1 MLIMKLR
8 EYWNARESDMRGNA
22 EDEGVRRKER
32 GWPGKI
38 RTEKG
43 YERKSYDDG
52 NCDARGLQRGK
63 YKKSREEYKG
73 PQRRLEP
80 PQRRQQELPRGIH
93 VSYLRKQGPEMLDG
107 CTRLHWAGTTMSTW
121 RGGDDNL
128 EPQVQGC

>member
-8 EYWNARESDMRGNA
+8 EYWNARESDKRGNA

-63 YKKSREEYKG
+63 YKKSIRD
-73 PQRRLEP
+73 
-80 PQRRQQELPRGIH
+80 PRGDLSPPNGDRRSCL
-93 VSYLRKQGPEMLDG
+93 V
-107 CTRLHWAGTTMSTW
+107 AST
-121 RGGDDNL
+121 
-128 EPQVQGC
+128 CHI

>member
-32 GWPGKI
+32 GWLGKI

-43 YERKSYDDG
+43 YERKSHDDG

-63 YKKSREEYKG
+63 YEKG
-73 PQRRLEP
+73 R
-80 PQRRQQELPRGIH
+80 
-93 VSYLRKQGPEMLDG
+93 V
-107 CTRLHWAGTTMSTW
+107 
-121 RGGDDNL
+121 
-128 EPQVQGC
+128 